1 MDHQGALSGGS
12 RVPLNMNRAA
22 TLQLLIIKKALMNI
36 TVRITIQ
43 LRVVSLL
50 LLLLFSSYVQMNNDE
65 HDSSTQIMM

>member
-50 LLLLFSSYVQMNNDE
+50 LLFSSYVQMNNDE